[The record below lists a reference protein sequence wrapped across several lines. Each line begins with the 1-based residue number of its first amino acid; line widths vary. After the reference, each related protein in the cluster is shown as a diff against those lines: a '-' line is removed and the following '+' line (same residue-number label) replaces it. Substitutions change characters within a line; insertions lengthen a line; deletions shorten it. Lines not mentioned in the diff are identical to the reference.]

1 MTAVGMSPTPTAEE
15 TAAIVAAIEFNWPRP
30 VVVLADPQPTT
41 PPWRFSGRWWVRPV
55 AQRRD
60 RP

>member
-1 MTAVGMSPTPTAEE
+1 VSTIAISPAPTEDEA
-15 TAAIVAAIEFNWPRP
+15 AAIVAAVEFCWPRP
-30 VVVLADPQPTT
+30 VVVLADPQPIT
-41 PPWRFSGRWWVRPV
+41 PAWRFSGRWWVRPV